1 MYRISKFDELV
12 HRALQSVS
20 QRAPRPDVKTYLSL
34 KQATIDKYQ
43 KKILKHHKRLNKKIN
58 AANLLRD
65 LETLRPQNVAG

>member
-20 QRAPRPDVKTYLSL
+20 HPRPDVKTYLSL

-65 LETLRPQNVAG
+65 LETLRPVAG